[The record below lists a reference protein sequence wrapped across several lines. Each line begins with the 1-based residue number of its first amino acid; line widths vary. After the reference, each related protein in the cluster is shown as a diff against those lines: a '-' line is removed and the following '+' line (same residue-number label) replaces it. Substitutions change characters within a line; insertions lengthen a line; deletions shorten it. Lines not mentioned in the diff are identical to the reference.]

1 MKKARK
7 AVKILWIGFVSLVGI
22 VAIIFALTA
31 WGVFGKLPSLKDL
44 ENPQTFLPSEVY
56 GDDGTLMGKFYEERG
71 NRSYAAYEDISKNVV
86 YALIATED
94 KRYFSHS
101 GIDARSLARAVFTLG
116 KQGGGS
122 TITQQFSKG
131 LLEQGSKNKATRVIE
146 KLKEWIVSTRLEKNF
161 TKEEIITLYLNN
173 VSFDDNIYGIKNASK
188 IYFQKEPDRL
198 NVEEAAVLVGMLKA
212 NFTYNPRKNPVAARD
227 RRNTV
232 LDLMVANSEVAS
244 LVGAKPLTETEAK
257 ILKNKPIELRF
268 KREAEALGIAP
279 YFRDVLRVDVRNKLK
294 GLKKPDGREYD
305 IYKDGLKIYTTI
317 NPKMQIYAEE
327 AVADHLSK
335 WQKIFS
341 GNKAFFNRQWEK
353 HKNRLVIY
361 MKESERWKDL
371 KEMGLD
377 DAAIEKTF
385 YVPTAM
391 KIFAWNQKREKDTV
405 MTPMDSI
412 KYHRQMLQSAFTVM
426 DPVTG
431 EVKAWVGGINYKT
444 YKLDHVTAFRQV
456 GSAIKPMLYC
466 LAMEETGL
474 DQNSHVEN
482 AKQFFPGY
490 GWYPAKAGGGSTTLA
505 SALAKSLNGV
515 ASYLLKRTGIRKFKE
530 FLESTGITAKLNAYP
545 SICLGADEIPLIQLI
560 RAYTMFAGKGIVT
573 EPYYIA
579 KIEDKN
585 GNLIKSFVPER
596 KEVVSEISAYKMTQV
611 MQGPVTVGTARGLK
625 QSLGIK
631 EMGGKTGTTNDNTDM
646 WFMGYTPQLL
656 AGAWVGC
663 DDPFIRYETGN
674 AFLGGKAAAP
684 IWKNFF
690 AKALNDKTL
699 HLRKD
704 TVFTKPQRMTEEAV
718 LDYMRII
725 NDPTPYDNSE
735 GIFQGG
741 GNNDGSE
748 YNNFEDSVTTE
759 SIGPES
765 SNAYDDPID
774 KKPVVTDTGKKNI
787 PPTPNKN
794 TPAIPGKEPP
804 KAVMPGKDDKNKGNN
819 SKPAKPAG
827 NGADYRR

>member
-1 MKKARK
+1 MKK
-7 AVKILWIGFVSLVGI
+7 AVKILWWGFFSVLVIIAVVIG
-22 VAIIFALTA
+22 LTA

-71 NRSYAAYEDISKNVV
+71 NRSYVAYNEISKNVI

-101 GIDARSLARAVFTLG
+101 GIDAKSLARAVFTLG

-122 TITQQFSKG
+122 TITQQLSKG

-173 VSFDDNIYGIKNASK
+173 VSFDDNIYGIKNAAK
-188 IYFQKEPDRL
+188 IYFQKEPDGL
-198 NVEEAAVLVGMLKA
+198 TTEEAAVLVGMLKA
-212 NFTYNPRKNPVAARD
+212 NYTYNPRKNPKPALD

-232 LDLMVANSEVAS
+232 LDLMATNSEVAS
-244 LVGAKPLTETEAK
+244 LIGAKPLTEAEAK
-257 ILKNKPIELRF
+257 ILKAKPIDLRY
-268 KREAEALGIAP
+268 KREAEAVGVAP
-279 YFRDVLRVDVRNKLK
+279 YFRDVLRNEVRVKLK
-294 GLKKPDGREYD
+294 SLKKADGRDYD

-327 AVADHLSK
+327 AVAEHLSK
-335 WQKIFS
+335 WQKIFN
-341 GNKAFFNRQWEK
+341 GNKTYFNRQWEK
-353 HKNRLVIY
+353 HKNRLESY
-361 MKESERWKDL
+361 MKESERWDDL
-371 KEMGLD
+371 KKAGVPE
-377 DAAIEKTF
+377 AEIEKTF
-385 YVPTAM
+385 YVRTPM
-391 KIFAWNQKREKDTV
+391 KVFAWNAKREKDTV

-412 KYHRQMLQSAFTVM
+412 KYHRQMLQTAFSVM

-431 EVKAWVGGINYKT
+431 EIKAWVGGINYKT

-456 GSAIKPMLYC
+456 GSAIKPLLYL

-474 DQNSHVEN
+474 DQNSAVEN
-482 AKQFFPGY
+482 NRQYFPGY
-490 GWYPAKAGGGSTTLA
+490 GWYPKEVGGGTTTLA
-505 SALAKSLNGV
+505 SALAKSQNGV

-530 FLESTGITAKLNAYP
+530 FLENCGVTAKLNAYP
-545 SICLGADEIPLIQLI
+545 SICLGADEIPLLQLI
-560 RAYTMFAGKGIVT
+560 RTYTLFAGKGIVT

-611 MQGPVTVGTARGLK
+611 MQGPVTVGTAKGLK

-690 AKALNDKTL
+690 ARAMNDKSL

-704 TVFTKPQRMTEEAV
+704 TVFSKPQRMTEEAV

-725 NDPTPYDNSE
+725 NDPTPYDGGGE
-735 GIFQGG
+735 GYLQGG
-741 GNNDGSE
+741 GNTDGTE
-748 YNNFEDSVTTE
+748 YNTFDDSTGVENIGAE
-759 SIGPES
+759 SQQQYNEPDE
-765 SNAYDDPID
+765 PQV
-774 KKPVVTDTGKKNI
+774 KPAVNPPDTGKRNNN
-787 PPTPNKN
+787 PG
-794 TPAIPGKEPP
+794 TPAKEQP
-804 KAVMPGKDDKNKGNN
+804 KAVMPVKED
-819 SKPAKPAG
+819 PAKKKNDKKKDEKKVPTKAD
-827 NGADYRR
+827 DYR

>member
-1 MKKARK
+1 MKK
-7 AVKILWIGFVSLVGI
+7 AVKILWISFVSLF
-22 VAIIFALTA
+22 AIAGLIFGLTA

-44 ENPQTFLPSEVY
+44 ENPQSFLPSEVY
-56 GDDGTLMGKFYEERG
+56 GDDGTQMGKFYEERG
-71 NRSYAAYEDISKNVV
+71 NRSYVSYEEISKNVV

-94 KRYFSHS
+94 KRYFTHS
-101 GIDARSLARAVFTLG
+101 GIDMKSLARAVFTLG

-122 TITQQFSKG
+122 TITQQLSKG

-173 VSFDDNIYGIKNASK
+173 VSFDDNIYGIKNAAK
-188 IYFQKEPDRL
+188 IYFQKTPDRL
-198 NVEEAAVLVGMLKA
+198 NIEEAAVLVGMLKA
-212 NFTYNPRKNPVAARD
+212 NYTYNPRKNPKAALD

-232 LDLMVANSEVAS
+232 LDLMVINNDVAS
-244 LVGAKPLTETEAK
+244 LIGANPISEAEGK
-257 ILKNKPIELRF
+257 VLKAKRIDLRY
-268 KREAEALGIAP
+268 KREAEAVGIAP
-279 YFRDVLRVDVRNKLK
+279 YFRDVVRVEVRNRLK
-294 GLKKPDGREYD
+294 SLKKVDGREYD

-327 AVADHLSK
+327 AVAEHLSR
-335 WQKIFS
+335 WQKIFNT
-341 GNKAFFNRQWEK
+341 NKTYFNRQWEK
-353 HKNRLVIY
+353 HKNRLEIY

-371 KEMGLD
+371 KEAGMAEAD
-377 DAAIEKTF
+377 IIKTF
-385 YVPTAM
+385 GVRTPM
-391 KIFAWNQKREKDTV
+391 KVFSWNLKREKDTV

-426 DPVTG
+426 DPTTG

-444 YKLDHVTAFRQV
+444 FKMDHVTAYRQV
-456 GSAIKPMLYC
+456 GSVIKPMLYC

-482 AKQFFPGY
+482 SRQFFPGY
-490 GWYPAKAGGGSTTLA
+490 GWYPKEVGGGSPTLA
-505 SALAKSLNGV
+505 VGLAKSQNGV
-515 ASYLLKRTGIRKFKE
+515 ASYLLKRVGIRKFKE
-530 FLESTGITAKLNAYP
+530 FLEKSCGITAKLNAYP

-585 GNLIKSFVPER
+585 GNLIKSYVPER

-611 MQGPVTVGTARGLK
+611 MEGPVTVGTAKGLK
-625 QSLGIK
+625 GSVGVK

-663 DDPFIRYETGN
+663 DDPFIRYEYGN

-690 AKALNDKTL
+690 VRALNDKTL

-704 TVFTKPQRMTEEAV
+704 TTFTKPQRMTEEAV

-725 NDPTPYDNSE
+725 NDQTPYDGGDGGT

-741 GNNDGSE
+741 GNTDGSE
-748 YNNFEDSVTTE
+748 YNSFEDSVGAEKVGAE
-759 SIGPES
+759 SDQYAEPEEGKVT
-765 SNAYDDPID
+765 P
-774 KKPVVTDTGKKNI
+774 PVVPDTGKKNL
-787 PPTPNKN
+787 
-794 TPAIPGKEPP
+794 PATPGKEQP
-804 KAVMPGKDDKNKGNN
+804 KAVLPPKEDPAKKKDEKKDDKK
-819 SKPAKPAG
+819 KPVEK
-827 NGADYRR
+827 ADDYKR